1 MNNTNLNIECRIN
14 ILDQFFKAALGI
26 GGLGTVGAAVFFGLY
41 KDWLALDIFSKLSAD
56 QTFIIMLVFLGFVF
70 LSLIVLVIAYI
81 LKGIKINSAT
91 ATDNSVAVVNVSK

>member
-1 MNNTNLNIECRIN
+1 MKNNFMEIT
-14 ILDQFFKAALGI
+14 LDSFFRAALGI

-70 LSLIVLVIAYI
+70 LSLVVLVIAYI
-81 LKGIKINSAT
+81 LKGIRINSAK
-91 ATDNSVAVVNVSK
+91 ATNNSIAIINDTK

>member
-1 MNNTNLNIECRIN
+1 MEN

-41 KDWLALDIFSKLSAD
+41 KDWLSLDIFSKLSAD

>member
-1 MNNTNLNIECRIN
+1 MEN

-26 GGLGTVGAAVFFGLY
+26 GGLGTVGAAVLYSIY
-41 KDWLALDIFSKLSAD
+41 KDWLAHNIFSKLSAD

>member
-1 MNNTNLNIECRIN
+1 MEN

-91 ATDNSVAVVNVSK
+91 ATDKSVAVVNVSKQYD

>member
-1 MNNTNLNIECRIN
+1 MEN